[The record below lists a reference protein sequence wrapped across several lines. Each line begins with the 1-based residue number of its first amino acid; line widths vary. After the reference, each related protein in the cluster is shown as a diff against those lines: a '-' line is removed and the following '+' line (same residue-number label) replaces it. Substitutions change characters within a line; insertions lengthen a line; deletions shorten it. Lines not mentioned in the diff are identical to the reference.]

1 MATYVPAGLLVQAMH
16 EVSDN
21 IAGQAQGT
29 VDVWAVPI
37 DQPVIDWLIANLPAN
52 TIIGNY
58 LAAQLQPP
66 HSQTVRAEA
75 GTAAETMGEIW
86 TV

>member
-1 MATYVPAGLLVQAMH
+1 MATYIPAGLLVQAMH

-29 VDVWAVPI
+29 GEPWAIPI

-66 HSQTVRAEA
+66 HQQTVRAAA
-75 GTAAETMGEIW
+75 GTATEQMGEIW